1 MSKKVFLI
9 TVFIVSLLLL
19 GLMLL
24 IADVRMNT
32 ILDDFSTME
41 EEFKNTNT
49 SLEQE
54 KERQFEATA
63 DTYPEI
69 IQQYERVAK
78 DLLEHIQN
86 LKNDY
91 IVKSDNYEEMDAH
104 KNEILFIKGSNVYT
118 EKGNNLMTKIEA
130 YENMLVIVNLEF
142 PETKTT
148 SSKLRNTDKTKDWL
162 VYNFK
167 DFPAIA
173 VYTQLTAMEATI
185 ETKRKDIITFAL
197 TAK

>member
-78 DLLEHIQN
+78 DLLEYIQN